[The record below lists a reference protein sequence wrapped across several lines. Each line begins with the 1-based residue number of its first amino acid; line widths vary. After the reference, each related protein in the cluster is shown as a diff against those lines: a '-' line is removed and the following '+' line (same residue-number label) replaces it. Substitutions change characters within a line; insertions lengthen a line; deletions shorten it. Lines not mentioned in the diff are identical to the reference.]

1 MKKFIITGGGT
12 GGHLAI
18 AKALAEALKSQ
29 GDEAVFIG
37 SISGQDRMWFASG
50 SEFVQTYFLPTTG
63 VVNKKGAAKLLAL
76 WQVLRATLQARRII
90 RDYGA
95 CGVISVGGFS
105 AAPASFAALSLGRPL
120 FIHEQNA
127 VTGRL
132 NRLLRPRARLFFSS
146 YDPDSPVKS
155 YPVNKVL
162 AETAHRRKRVKTVII
177 LGGSQGARAIN
188 DFALKTAPMLREHG
202 IRIIHQCGERDFD
215 RVEAAYKEAEIA
227 AELYA
232 FTRNL
237 PELLRQSDLA
247 VSRAGASTLWEL
259 AANALPALFVPYP
272 YAAGDHQYYN
282 AKFLVDA
289 GAGWMAREPELTPE
303 LLASILDGGVDAAS
317 GRLLEMD
324 RADGAAEMIQ
334 MIKEKC

>member
-1 MKKFIITGGGT
+1 MKTFVITGGGT

-37 SISGQDRMWFASG
+37 STSGQDRMWFESG
-50 SEFVQTYFLPTTG
+50 SEFVQTHFLPTTG
-63 VVNKKGAAKLLAL
+63 VVNKKGAAKLFAL
-76 WQVLRATLQARRII
+76 WQVLRAAFSARRII
-90 RDYGA
+90 RRYGA

-132 NRLLRPRARLFFSS
+132 NRLLKPRARLFFSS

-162 AETAHRRKRVKTVII
+162 SETARRRKQVQTVIF

-188 DFALKTAPMLREHG
+188 DFALETAPMLRRRG

-215 RVEAAYKEAEIA
+215 RVEAAYKA
-227 AELYA
+227 AGIVVELYA

-237 PELLRQSDLA
+237 PDLLRQSDLA

-272 YAAGDHQYYN
+272 YAAGDHQYHN
-282 AKFLVDA
+282 AKFLADA
-289 GAGWMAREPELTPE
+289 GAGWLAREPELTPE
-303 LLASILDGGVDAAS
+303 RLESVLDTGVEEAS
-317 GRLLEMD
+317 GRLLRMD
-324 RADGAAEMIQ
+324 RSDGAAEMVQ
-334 MIKEKC
+334 MMKKEC